1 MSIFIQLCLLPLTS
15 SLAAK
20 SLASTPSTSRFVDR
34 VVLKQR
40 PQAQELN
47 QRSEHWQE
55 MDLRLVE
62 LRMSLLFQPI
72 QPDVDTD
79 AEVEDSE
86 HTRKSKLVA

>member
-1 MSIFIQLCLLPLTS
+1 M
-15 SLAAK
+15 
-20 SLASTPSTSRFVDR
+20 DR
-34 VVLKQR
+34 VVLKQK

-47 QRSEHWQE
+47 QRSERWQE

-72 QPDVDTD
+72 QPDGDTV

-86 HTRKSKLVA
+86 HTRKSKLAA